1 MENNR
6 RATNGAAALVV
17 LALAIATPTPAS
29 AVDSNTG
36 SRSCVAGKHPVL
48 VTVASSL
55 SGSPTTR
62 HEWYSGSVL
71 KVTNTGG
78 ANLTTHMQGFR
89 SASFIATTNTT
100 FISVASSCANDPVL

>member
-1 MENNR
+1 MENKG
-6 RATNGAAALVV
+6 RATNGAAALV
-17 LALAIATPTPAS
+17 LLAIAIPTPAY
-29 AVDSNTG
+29 AVDSSTG

-55 SGSPTTR
+55 SGSPATR

-71 KVTNTGG
+71 KVSNTGG

-89 SASFIATTNTT
+89 SGSFIATTNTT